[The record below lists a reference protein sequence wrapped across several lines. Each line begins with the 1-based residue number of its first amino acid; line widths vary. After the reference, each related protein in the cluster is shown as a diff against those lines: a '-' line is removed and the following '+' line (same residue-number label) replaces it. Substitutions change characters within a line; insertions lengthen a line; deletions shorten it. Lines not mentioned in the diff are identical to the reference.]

1 MGYRRS
7 EVQILSP
14 RLTGPHPWCGLLAL
28 GNVVT
33 ATAVTPIRIL
43 IADDEPIIRLDLR
56 ELLTS
61 LGYDVVGEAADGR
74 TAVELARKLKPDLVI
89 LDIKMPE
96 VDGIDA
102 AEVLHRERLAP
113 VVLLTAYSE
122 RELVERARRAG
133 VAGYLVKPFRESEIM
148 PVIELALAR
157 FQEVQRLER
166 QVVELQDALE
176 ARKLI
181 ERAKGIL
188 MQVHGLSEA
197 EAFQRMRR
205 LSMDSRKSMREIAE
219 AILLAHQLESSA
231 RSTEPRT

>member
-1 MGYRRS
+1 
-7 EVQILSP
+7 
-14 RLTGPHPWCGLLAL
+14 
-28 GNVVT
+28 VVT

-102 AEVLHRERLAP
+102 ADVLQRERLAP

-219 AILLAHQLESSA
+219 AILLAHQLESST

>member
-1 MGYRRS
+1 M
-7 EVQILSP
+7 
-14 RLTGPHPWCGLLAL
+14 A
-28 GNVVT
+28 
-33 ATAVTPIRIL
+33 ATAPLRIL

-74 TAVELARKLKPDLVI
+74 TAVELARKLKPDLII

-96 VDGIDA
+96 IDGIYA
-102 AEVLHRERLAP
+102 AEILYRERLAP

-122 RELVERARRAG
+122 RELVDRARRAG

-148 PVIELALAR
+148 PVIELAVAR
-157 FQEVQRLER
+157 FQEKQQLER
-166 QVVELQDALE
+166 QVDELQDALE

-188 MQVHGLSEA
+188 MQVHGLTEA

-205 LSMDSRKSMREIAE
+205 LSMDSRKPMREIAQ
-219 AILLAHQLESSA
+219 AILLTHQLETTTRNSES
-231 RSTEPRT
+231 RS

>member
-1 MGYRRS
+1 MAGRS
-7 EVQILSP
+7 PQTV
-14 RLTGPHPWCGLLAL
+14 
-28 GNVVT
+28 
-33 ATAVTPIRIL
+33 RIV

-74 TAVELARKLKPDLVI
+74 TAIELARKLKPDLII

-102 AEVLHRERLAP
+102 AEELSREGLAP

-122 RELVERARRAG
+122 RELVDRAKAAG
-133 VAGYLVKPFRESEIM
+133 VAGYLVKPFRESELM

-157 FQEVQRLER
+157 FRDLQRLER
-166 QVVELQDALE
+166 QVVELQEALE

-205 LSMDSRKSMREIAE
+205 ISMDNRKSMREVAE
-219 AILLAHQLESSA
+219 AILLAHQLES
-231 RSTEPRT
+231 RSS